1 MDIDMVS
8 FTPHQGQGFYCVS
21 PMEKVFVLRTSADY
35 SYTLFTLINRL
46 YTHFGICV
54 VWLNIWNSC
63 RQFNYIT
70 FWGINNVRNNKNKE
84 IIQLGKHEARSFK
97 NLARCSRL
105 SISHHSICF
114 PTLSDAFLLYNSI
127 YHRILVLS

>member
-63 RQFNYIT
+63 RQFTIILLSEALIT
-70 FWGINNVRNNKNKE
+70 LETTKIKKSFSWENMRQGHLRIWPGAQGCPSVTTPSVC
-84 IIQLGKHEARSFK
+84 LRSVTHFY
-97 NLARCSRL
+97 STIVFTTV
-105 SISHHSICF
+105 S
-114 PTLSDAFLLYNSI
+114 
-127 YHRILVLS
+127 